1 MNDLYKIE
9 KKDVERCVTTLKDAF
24 KDDPL
29 WKEVFRDDP
38 DKDKALTGFFTIPIL
53 YGLKFGK
60 VYATSAQIE
69 GVAVWLPGEKSY
81 MGFLGLLRSGA
92 ASCGAKIG
100 KPSMKN
106 LSVLGKHLEPD
117 RKRCMKCKKF
127 TYLMIIGVNTDNQ
140 GKGYGST
147 LLKKIA
153 AECDE
158 ARRYLYLETESEET
172 AMFYEKHGFYTEK
185 KINVDRINV
194 PMWEMARPPQ

>member
-1 MNDLYKIE
+1 MEKNDLYKIE
-9 KKDVERCVTTLKDAF
+9 KNDVERCVTTLKDAF

-53 YGLKFGK
+53 YWIKFGK
-60 VYATSAQIE
+60 VYATSEQIE

-92 ASCGAKIG
+92 ASYGARIG

-106 LSVLGKHLEPD
+106 LSLLGKHLEPD
-117 RKRCMKCKKF
+117 RKRFMKGKKY
-127 TYLMIIGVNTDNQ
+127 TYLTIIGVNSTHQ
-140 GKGYGST
+140 GKGYGSI
-147 LLKKIA
+147 LLNKIA

-158 ARRYLYLETESEET
+158 AGEHLETESEET
-172 AMFYEKHGFYTEK
+172 VKFYEKHGFYIQQ
-185 KINVDRINV
+185 KINLSKINV
-194 PMWEMARPPQ
+194 PMWEMVRPPQ